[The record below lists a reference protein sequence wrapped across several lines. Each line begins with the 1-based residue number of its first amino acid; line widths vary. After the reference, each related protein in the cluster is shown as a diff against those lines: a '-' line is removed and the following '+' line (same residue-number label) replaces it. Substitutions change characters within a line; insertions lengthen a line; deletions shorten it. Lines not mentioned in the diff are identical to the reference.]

1 MGISTHFLQLR
12 PGKKSQEELFKEVG
26 NGVYITDVQGLHAGL
41 NPQSGN
47 FSLQSTGF
55 LIKDGKLDRALDVIT
70 VSGNLVDL
78 FKDVEEVGS
87 DERVF
92 PSAVACP
99 SLLIKKIVVSGK

>member
-1 MGISTHFLQLR
+1 MGISTFFLELK
-12 PGKKSQEELFKEVG
+12 PGKKSQEELFQQVG

-55 LIKDGKLDRALDVIT
+55 LIKDGKQDRGLDVIT
-70 VSGNLVDL
+70 VSGNLLDL
-78 FKDVEEVGS
+78 FNDVQEVGA
-87 DERVF
+87 DQRVF
-92 PSAVACP
+92 PSGIACS